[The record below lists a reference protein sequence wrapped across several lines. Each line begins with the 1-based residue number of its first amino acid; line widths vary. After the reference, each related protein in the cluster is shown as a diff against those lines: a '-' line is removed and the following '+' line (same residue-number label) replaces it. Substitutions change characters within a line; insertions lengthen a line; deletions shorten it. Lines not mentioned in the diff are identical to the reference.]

1 VPRHLVSI
9 ADLDAAEIVRILD
22 HGDRYFSMANEPI
35 KKLTSLRGRT
45 VINLFFENSTRTR
58 TSFELAAKRLS
69 AEAINISSS
78 GASISKGET
87 LLDTADNLM
96 AMYPDVI
103 VVRHSF
109 GGAAQMLANHVN
121 CAVVNAGDGQHEHP
135 TQALL
140 DAATIRRMKGTP
152 VAGGS
157 PSDDPRDATRGG
169 VNGPALP
176 VQRGREGPLS
186 IEGLEIAIVGDI
198 AHSRVARS
206 NILCLAKLGA
216 RIRLVAPL
224 TLIPRG
230 IELIGGDVTRERV
243 RVVTRLEDGLD
254 GVDVIMML
262 RIQHERFEGEAPR
275 FPNTRELSRT
285 FGLSDR
291 TLGFAKPDA
300 IVMHPGPINRG
311 VELAPSVADGPRA
324 VILQQVSWGVAIRM
338 AVLERAVTGFAGS
351 DGAGAGAVPT

>member
-1 VPRHLVSI
+1 MSDVPRHLVSI

-22 HGDRYFSMANEPI
+22 HGDRYWALASEPI

-78 GASISKGET
+78 GSSISKGET
-87 LLDTADNLM
+87 LLDTADNLE

-109 GGAAQMLANHVN
+109 GGAAAMLASHVK

-140 DAATIRRMKGTP
+140 DAATIRRIKGRP
-152 VAGGS
+152 VGQSGGTEGR
-157 PSDDPRDATRGG
+157 SDDPRDATRGG
-169 VNGPALP
+169 GP
-176 VQRGREGPLS
+176 RS
-186 IEGLEIAIVGDI
+186 IDGLEVAIVGDI

-230 IELIGGDVTRERV
+230 IDLIGGDVTRERV
-243 RVVTRLEDGLD
+243 RVVNRLEDGLD
-254 GVDVIMML
+254 GVDVVMML

-285 FGLSDR
+285 FGLSER
-291 TLGFAKPDA
+291 TLGYAKPDA

-311 VELAPSVADGPRA
+311 VELAPQVADGPRA

-338 AVLERAVTGFAGS
+338 AVLERAVIGFEGI
-351 DGAGAGAVPT
+351 DGAKGAA

>member
-1 VPRHLVSI
+1 MEYVPRHLVSI

-22 HGDRYFSMANEPI
+22 HGDRYWALASEPI
-35 KKLTSLRGRT
+35 KKLTVLRGRT

-87 LLDTADNLM
+87 LLDTAHNLE
-96 AMYPDVI
+96 AMYPDVV

-109 GGAAQMLANHVN
+109 GGAAQMLADHVS

-157 PSDDPRDATRGG
+157 PS
-169 VNGPALP
+169 L
-176 VQRGREGPLS
+176 
-186 IEGLEIAIVGDI
+186 EGLEIAIVGDI

-262 RIQHERFEGEAPR
+262 RIQHERFEGEA
-275 FPNTRELSRT
+275 
-285 FGLSDR
+285 
-291 TLGFAKPDA
+291 
-300 IVMHPGPINRG
+300 
-311 VELAPSVADGPRA
+311 
-324 VILQQVSWGVAIRM
+324 
-338 AVLERAVTGFAGS
+338 
-351 DGAGAGAVPT
+351 